1 MRVQNCCVVGLVCLN
16 ISSAAIISARL
27 SLPML
32 PKTMA
37 IYKEE
42 IFGPV
47 LTITRF
53 KTEEDAIR
61 MANDTDYGLAAY
73 IQTSD
78 MQRAKRVAAQ
88 LRVGGVHLNGGG
100 YNYSSPFGGYKQSG
114 IGREGGIWGIEDYM
128 EIKTLHGFTE

>member
-1 MRVQNCCVVGLVCLN
+1 
-16 ISSAAIISARL
+16 
-27 SLPML
+27 
-32 PKTMA
+32 MA

-47 LTITRF
+47 LTITPF

-61 MANDTDYGLAAY
+61 MANDTDYGLPAY

-114 IGREGGIWGIEDYM
+114 IGREGGISGALKIIWKSKLYM
-128 EIKTLHGFTE
+128 VLVNRRIVMEQVNFTQNERRHEGRI